1 MLQKDKKIMGINEK
15 EPGKLPGSLFCLPC
29 GNAVMG

>member
-1 MLQKDKKIMGINEK
+1 MLQKDKKGIIIKEK